1 MNFFLCSGYC
11 RRAVLSLAALVLL
24 ACLTGCAGKSGP
36 KSIPLAPAEE
46 REALSRLRA
55 LAAAP
60 QPSSVETGYVISW
73 QILGQSGKLDAQLW
87 MDAPDLLRFS
97 VHDPLGRTLYLAVS
111 DGEWCILVDNRA
123 ATVKKGKVDGGAW
136 RRIVPEPLGIRDVAP
151 LLGGRLVGM
160 PPLVRAT
167 GNQDGSG
174 WWYEWR
180 EGDVGHRLL
189 LDKETGLVARRLV
202 LDKGKDALLDVSY
215 LNYDKDRVSGYVWPG
230 KTEVSGSLVKGRLLL
245 ERSGPL
251 SFDPL
256 PLSVFHPELPAHFKV
271 EWVR

>member
-1 MNFFLCSGYC
+1 MSILKYAGYC
-11 RRAVLSLAALVLL
+11 RRAALALAALVVL
-24 ACLTGCAGKSGP
+24 ACLAGCAGKGGP
-36 KSIPLAPAEE
+36 KTTPLAPAEE

-60 QPSSVETGYVISW
+60 QPSSVETGYDLSW
-73 QILGQSGKLDAQLW
+73 QILGRSGKLAAQLW

-111 DGEWCILVDNRA
+111 DGDLCILVDNRA
-123 ATVKKGKVDGGAW
+123 STVKKGRVDGGAW
-136 RRIVPEPLGIRDVAP
+136 RRIVPEPLGIADVAP
-151 LLGGRLVGM
+151 LLGGRLAKM
-160 PPLVRAT
+160 PLAVKAS
-167 GNQDGSG
+167 GNPDGSG

-180 EGDVGHRLL
+180 EGDLGHRLL
-189 LDKETGLVARRLV
+189 LDKKTGLAARRLI
-202 LDKGKDALLDVSY
+202 LDKGGDALLDVIY
-215 LNYDKDRVSGYVWPG
+215 LNYDEDRASGYLWPG
-230 KTEVSGSLVKGRLLL
+230 KTEVAGSLVKGRLLL

-256 PLSVFHPELPAHFKV
+256 PLSVFHPEIPEHFKV